1 MSRANRKKE
10 MILTGGAQGAIAAAA
25 TDLSAINVPARGRG
39 DTAGEETR
47 KRILDAAQH
56 LFAKHGF
63 SATTTKAIAEKAEV
77 PGGLIFY
84 YFPSKKALLE
94 AVVSERNILEEL
106 SAAAET
112 VISPEPRAMLIALG
126 QRYLTILKQHEEL
139 ARILLREFRSY
150 PEIARQF
157 HTLREEHIE
166 LIGSCLH
173 RSLQLGQHTPLRNI
187 HAIAR
192 TFLYNIIVIA
202 IIEDAEDPHLLL
214 EEMVDVLI

>member
-1 MSRANRKKE
+1 MPRGNRKKE
-10 MILTGGAQGAIAAAA
+10 IMLAGGAQGTIAAT
-25 TDLSAINVPARGRG
+25 TDLSTVKIPARGRVE
-39 DTAGEETR
+39 TAGEETR

-126 QRYLTILKQHEEL
+126 QRYLAILKQHEEL

-157 HTLREEHIE
+157 HTLRQEHIE

-173 RSLQLGQHTPLRNI
+173 RSLQLGHHAPQRNI

-202 IIEDAEDPHLLL
+202 VIEDAEEPHRLL